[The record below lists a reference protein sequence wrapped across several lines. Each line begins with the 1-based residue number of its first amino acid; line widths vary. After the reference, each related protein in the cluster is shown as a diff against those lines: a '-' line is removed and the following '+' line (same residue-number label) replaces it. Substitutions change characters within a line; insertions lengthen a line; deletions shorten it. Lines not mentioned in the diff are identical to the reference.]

1 MAADGTTLL
10 LGLEGLEVE
19 RVELGAAGLRV
30 VHVVTAA
37 SAPPGCPTC
46 GVVSAS
52 AKGRVATRPR
62 DLPAFG
68 RPVRL
73 LWHKRRWRCAEPAC
87 PRLSFTEALP
97 GVPARSRLTGRLR
110 RAAGE
115 AVADGGRSVVQS
127 GRDHG
132 LSWPVVWDAFA
143 GYAAEVLPAEPEP
156 VEVLGIDEVRRG
168 KPRFEVDPGTGELT
182 QIADRWHVGFTDL
195 SGGQGMLGQVEG
207 RDATSAAA
215 WLAAQPKAWR
225 DGVRFVAIDM
235 CAPFRAAV
243 RRALPHAQVV
253 VDCFHLV
260 QLANRK
266 LAELRRRLT
275 WKARGRR
282 GRKNDPEWKVRGL
295 LRRNKEDLAPE
306 QLDRLRTELEGTGT
320 YGKQIYQGW
329 QAKELLRD
337 LLRLT
342 FKHSHV
348 TPDRAALSQARYAFQ
363 AFCAD
368 RPYLPELV
376 SLAKAVDEWWDGIE
390 AYVFTG
396 VTNAGSEG
404 ANRVVKLDARVAF
417 GYRNPANQR
426 LRARTATTRK
436 ARRDAATRKAR
447 RDAEDRDKKPAP
459 G

>member
-1 MAADGTTLL
+1 
-10 LGLEGLEVE
+10 
-19 RVELGAAGLRV
+19 
-30 VHVVTAA
+30 
-37 SAPPGCPTC
+37 
-46 GVVSAS
+46 
-52 AKGRVATRPR
+52 
-62 DLPAFG
+62 
-68 RPVRL
+68 VRL

-87 PRLSFTEALP
+87 PRGSFTEALP
-97 GVPARSRLTGRLR
+97 AVPARSRLTGRLR
-110 RAAGE
+110 RSAGV
-115 AVADGGRSVVQS
+115 AVADGGRSMVGS

-132 LSWPVVWDAFA
+132 LSWPVTHRSFTAFA
-143 GYAAEVLPAEPEP
+143 LEVLPAEPEP

-168 KPRFEVDPGTGELT
+168 RPRFEVDPDTGELR
-182 QIADRWHVGFTDL
+182 QVADRWHVGFTDL
-195 SGGQGMLGQVEG
+195 SGGQGLLGQVEG
-207 RDATSAAA
+207 RTAGSAAA

-243 RRALPHAQVV
+243 RRALPHARVV

-260 QLANRK
+260 QLANRR

-275 WKARGRR
+275 RRMRGRR
-282 GRKNDPEWKVRGL
+282 GRKGDPEWKVRGL
-295 LRRNKEDLAPE
+295 LRRNKEDLTPE

-320 YGKQIYQGW
+320 YGKQSYQAW

-348 TPDRAALSQARYAFQ
+348 SPDRAAVSQARYTFQ

-368 RPYLPELV
+368 RPYLPELT
-376 SLAKAVDEWWDGIE
+376 SLAQAVDDWWDGVE
-390 AYVFTG
+390 AYVITG

-404 ANRVVKLDARVAF
+404 VNRLIKLDARNAF
-417 GYRNPANQR
+417 GYRNPENQR
-426 LRARTATTRK
+426 IRARAATTRK
-436 ARRDAATRKAR
+436 ARRRIAEPDGTRP
-447 RDAEDRDKKPAP
+447 EP